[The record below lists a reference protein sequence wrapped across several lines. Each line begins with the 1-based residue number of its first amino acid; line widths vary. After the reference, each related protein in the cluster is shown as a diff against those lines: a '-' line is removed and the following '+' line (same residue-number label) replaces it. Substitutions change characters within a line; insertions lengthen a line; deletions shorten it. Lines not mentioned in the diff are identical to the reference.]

1 MILCMQQ
8 LTIYC
13 LSPVIAYSAK
23 MQLEPLNRFPL
34 PAGTMLNIIN
44 KDHWRDTSGG
54 RAFPFLVPAC
64 SSARA
69 SFFSTQLPPAS
80 PSDKTPAVFSS
91 LQHPRGT
98 SFPRL
103 LPITGFPQYPLGYF
117 QGGFLAVSI
126 KCISNKFHQAIPLP
140 FSEPSPCPFQQGPD
154 FCPRR
159 SLPCTLYLSPKNQS
173 QLFPNLPHSFIKV

>member
-1 MILCMQQ
+1 MSQCKFTLPITFLSSLICFRPSFIQMLNTTSYFSIIIIRLRKCYRKGSIELGDKMILCMQQ

-44 KDHWRDTSGG
+44 KDHWRDTSGE

-69 SFFSTQLPPAS
+69 QL
-80 PSDKTPAVFSS
+80 
-91 LQHPRGT
+91 LQHPAPA
-98 SFPRL
+98 SF
-103 LPITGFPQYPLGYF
+103 
-117 QGGFLAVSI
+117 S
-126 KCISNKFHQAIPLP
+126 K
-140 FSEPSPCPFQQGPD
+140 
-154 FCPRR
+154 
-159 SLPCTLYLSPKNQS
+159 
-173 QLFPNLPHSFIKV
+173 